1 MTNTKSEDLFGRVML
16 SIEGTSLSFYEKDLI
31 SSSQVGGVIF
41 FSRNFISRQQ
51 IADLC
56 DEIFSIKANIL
67 IAVDQEGGRVQR
79 FDKEFSKL
87 PSMQEL
93 GDYSIKNNDYEI
105 CHDVGWLMSSELL
118 ASGID
123 ISFAPVLDV
132 DRDTSSIIG
141 DRAFSDNPNLVSTL
155 AKKFIEGMNTAGMKA
170 TGKHFPGHGGI
181 FEDSHITEPSDN
193 RNYEDLLNRDIKPFF
208 DLKDKLGA
216 VMSAHI
222 VFPKVDDKSVGFSS
236 KWLKDILR
244 QEIHFNGLVFSD
256 DLSMKGSGDKSFS
269 SKAMNSIR
277 AGCDMVL
284 VCNHPDGVLEVV
296 NYFEK
301 ENISLS
307 EKIITMKKSKFP
319 SWNDLINNKKRLE
332 IHEIIKKI
340 GD

>member
-123 ISFAPVLDV
+123 ISFAP
-132 DRDTSSIIG
+132 
-141 DRAFSDNPNLVSTL
+141 
-155 AKKFIEGMNTAGMKA
+155 
-170 TGKHFPGHGGI
+170 
-181 FEDSHITEPSDN
+181 
-193 RNYEDLLNRDIKPFF
+193 Y
-208 DLKDKLGA
+208 
-216 VMSAHI
+216 
-222 VFPKVDDKSVGFSS
+222 
-236 KWLKDILR
+236 
-244 QEIHFNGLVFSD
+244 
-256 DLSMKGSGDKSFS
+256 
-269 SKAMNSIR
+269 
-277 AGCDMVL
+277 
-284 VCNHPDGVLEVV
+284 
-296 NYFEK
+296 
-301 ENISLS
+301 
-307 EKIITMKKSKFP
+307 
-319 SWNDLINNKKRLE
+319 
-332 IHEIIKKI
+332 
-340 GD
+340 

>member
-16 SIEGTSLSFYEKDLI
+16 SIEGTSLSLYEKELI

-56 DEIFSIKANIL
+56 DEIFSIKTNIL

-141 DRAFSDNPNLVSTL
+141 DRAFSDNPDLVSTL

-193 RNYEDLLNRDIKPFF
+193 RKVFSSLISPVVKDNKSKLSLSKLTDNANVSIGTMRFLFTLVKGLNLELLYPSKT
-208 DLKDKLGA
+208 L
-216 VMSAHI
+216 
-222 VFPKVDDKSVGFSS
+222 FPKK
-236 KWLKDILR
+236 
-244 QEIHFNGLVFSD
+244 
-256 DLSMKGSGDKSFS
+256 
-269 SKAMNSIR
+269 
-277 AGCDMVL
+277 
-284 VCNHPDGVLEVV
+284 
-296 NYFEK
+296 
-301 ENISLS
+301 
-307 EKIITMKKSKFP
+307 
-319 SWNDLINNKKRLE
+319 
-332 IHEIIKKI
+332 
-340 GD
+340 